1 MSLEEPTESSG
12 STLPEPEV
20 VDEQPATGVDTGD
33 GEVQRPPEP
42 EVVDEQPDQVTTTAE
57 PSDADAE
64 KSDETESQDE
74 FGSPMSWWTG
84 HGWIV
89 PWGDGFLEVGWP
101 KTSEAQHSNP
111 VYDNE
116 SYLKARVLSDSQ
128 YCRNTQSLVR
138 ASRIPNCWEDL
149 GHYLTPNGG
158 ESIRAVVSDG
168 DHMIVASETEEQV
181 YISISSDLTYWSTI
195 EIILSHPPSLPD
207 FVYTFSYIDH
217 LAIGPDGWLLKITT
231 EFTVDVLGLTGIR
244 ELEAKVSV
252 YDLKEEVNEL
262 VGSANVDFKDGIKLI
277 FKNFDDEESEYTT
290 PLVTWDELG
299 FDQSE
304 FRKYYAH
311 QTMKPYIF
319 SDNILGSAW
328 IAMWGE
334 DPVRVDLPD
343 KIPDL
348 NGTCCSIVGTGA
360 GYIAISD
367 PSEPGYNP
375 TWWGPG
381 QVFFSPDGYEWAPVD
396 SPPAVF
402 FDTWAVGDG
411 VIVSGVLLEARDENW
426 NPDDWD
432 EPFFWWFVDPN
443 GSNWREIE
451 EPSQI
456 PPWLTLPHYPTVR
469 MQMVE

>member
-1 MSLEEPTESSG
+1 MSLEEPTEPSG
-12 STLPEPEV
+12 SALPEPEV
-20 VDEQPATGVDTGD
+20 IDEQLATDVDTSD

-42 EVVDEQPDQVTTTAE
+42 EVVDEQPDQVATTDE

-64 KSDETESQDE
+64 ESDETESQDE
-74 FGSPMSWWTG
+74 FGSTMSWWTS

-101 KTSEAQHSNP
+101 KTGEAQHRNP
-111 VYDNE
+111 IYDDE
-116 SYLKARVLSDSQ
+116 SQLKVRTLSYSQ
-128 YCRNTQSLVR
+128 HCRNTQSLAR

-149 GHYLTPNGG
+149 DRYLTPNGG
-158 ESIRAVVSDG
+158 ESIRAVISDG
-168 DHMIVASETEEQV
+168 SHMVIASETRERV
-181 YISISSDLTYWSTI
+181 YVSITSDLANWNTT
-195 EIILSHPPSLPD
+195 EIILSRPPRLPE
-207 FVYTFSYIDH
+207 FVYTISYIDH
-217 LAIGPDGWLLKITT
+217 LAISPNGWLLKITT
-231 EFTVDVLGLTGIR
+231 EFTIDLLVLAGIR
-244 ELEAKVSV
+244 EPRTGISI
-252 YDLKEEVNEL
+252 YDLREEL
-262 VGSANVDFKDGIKLI
+262 AGISGASAYEEGVEITWKT
-277 FKNFDDEESEYTT
+277 DEDESGYMTR
-290 PLVTWDELG
+290 LLTWDELG
-299 FDQSE
+299 FDWDM
-304 FRKYYAH
+304 FDKYYSP
-311 QTMKPYIF
+311 QGNKPYVF
-319 SDNILGSAW
+319 SDNITGSAW
-328 IAMWGE
+328 IAVWGD
-334 DPVRVDLPD
+334 DPIRVDLPD
-343 KIPDL
+343 IHELPDL

-402 FDTWAVGDG
+402 FDTWAVSDG

-432 EPFFWWFVDPN
+432 EPFFWWLVAPD